1 MKNRIAVFI
10 LASATTFGLFV
21 FMAFLIANNQLS
33 PVKKSLVTKID
44 VYQTPEDSKVKSF
57 ERVIFKPPTPPPTMP
72 RNTITPVVTD
82 ANTEFDYQPIDLIID
97 EGNTVLGPMKGLPDS
112 DARPMV
118 RINPKYPT
126 DAARN
131 GTEGWVVLGFDINAI
146 GEVINITVINS
157 EPKRI
162 FDKAAKQAL
171 RKWKYKA
178 KSVDGLQVQQKSLSV
193 QLDFTIDQQG

>member
-1 MKNRIAVFI
+1 MKNTITVFT
-10 LASATTFGLFV
+10 LASVTTFGIFV
-21 FMAFLIANNQLS
+21 FMAFLVANNQLS
-33 PVKKSLVTKID
+33 PIETPVVTKID
-44 VYQTPEDSKVKSF
+44 VYQTPQDSKVKTI
-57 ERVIFKPPTPPPTMP
+57 ERVVFKPPTPPPTMP
-72 RNTITPVVTD
+72 RNSITPIVTD
-82 ANTEFDYQPIDLIID
+82 ANTDFDYQPIDIIID

-118 RINPKYPT
+118 RINPKYPM